1 MAVPRVPIT
10 VLTSSKSKVDLTNLL
25 NQFGDACAGVEEH
38 FVGLFKAFAHRG
50 VFSEL
55 FFELIVK
62 NDNER
67 VDATF

>member
-1 MAVPRVPIT
+1 MPAQA
-10 VLTSSKSKVDLTNLL
+10 LKSTSSA
-25 NQFGDACAGVEEH
+25 F
-38 FVGLFKAFAHRG
+38 FKAFAHRG

-67 VDATF
+67 VDAIFELI